1 MLRTTIIPQLG
12 FDLLKE
18 AEQLYT
24 DKQKSTQ
31 TSFWILTLKLTF
43 QYRTKPSYN
52 YMPFSATYYH

>member
-31 TSFWILTLKLTF
+31 TSF
-43 QYRTKPSYN
+43 
-52 YMPFSATYYH
+52 